1 MSEGS
6 WFEVM
11 ALDDLEEELP
21 EGREVAGVYL
31 AFYRIGDRAYATAGY
46 CSHAKAKL
54 CDGYVEDD
62 EVECPLHQARFHIP
76 TGKVLCAPANQ
87 DIAVYPVE
95 IREGRVFV
103 RLAKKS

>member
-1 MSEGS
+1 MSEGV
-6 WFEVM
+6 WVDVM

-21 EGREVAGVYL
+21 EGVDIGRHYIAL
-31 AFYRIGDRAYATAGY
+31 FRIGDSVYATAGY
-46 CSHAKAKL
+46 CSHAQAKL

-76 TGKVLCAPANQ
+76 TGRVLSAPANE

-95 IREGRVFV
+95 TRDGRIFV
-103 RLAKKS
+103 RVPAD